1 MTVAGDGLG
10 GPEDPGGREEAESA
24 HDETESTPERT
35 TEYDKLVRD
44 AIPDIIRESGAEP
57 ETHVADDA
65 EFRHRLGAKLVEEA
79 NEYAASREPE
89 ELADVLAVVGAIC
102 RSSDVDREELERI
115 GREKA
120 RERGTFSEQ
129 LVLERVRE
137 SR

>member
-1 MTVAGDGLG
+1 MTDDSGE
-10 GPEDPGGREEAESA
+10 PEAADPTVG
-24 HDETESTPERT
+24 ERT

-44 AIPDIIRESGAEP
+44 HVPEIVRETGAEP

-65 EFRHRLGAKLVEEA
+65 EFQHRLGEKLVEEA
-79 NEYAASREPE
+79 REYAESRDPE

-102 RSSDVDREELERI
+102 RASDVDREELQEI

-120 RERGTFSEQ
+120 RERGTFAEQ

-137 SR
+137 